1 MKKTDKF
8 AYSFD
13 GENFDDIC
21 DSVEEALHD
30 ARIQASC
37 FDEPIETVYI
47 GEVWDF
53 EPKVDADSVIERV
66 QDDAEDEAG
75 ECADDYL
82 EGVKIA
88 DRQKLQEMLT
98 ETFKQWAA
106 ETFNEPRFFVVKGI
120 TEYSLMDAKPGGDSL
135 DGEKNK

>member
-21 DSVEEALHD
+21 DSVKEALHD

-37 FDEPIETVYI
+37 FEEPIETVYI
-47 GEVWDF
+47 GDVWDF
-53 EPKVDADSVIERV
+53 EPKVDVDSVIERI

-88 DRQKLQEMLT
+88 DKQKLQEMLT
-98 ETFKQWAA
+98 ETFNKWAK
-106 ETFNEPRFFVVKGI
+106 ETGNEPNFFVVKDI
-120 TEYSLMDAKPGGDSL
+120 VEYSLEEG
-135 DGEKNK
+135 KNAVN

>member
-1 MKKTDKF
+1 MKPTGKF
-8 AYSFD
+8 SYSFD

-53 EPKVDADSVIERV
+53 EPKVDVDSVIERI

-75 ECADDYL
+75 ECADYYL

-88 DRQKLQEMLT
+88 DKQKLQEMLT
-98 ETFKQWAA
+98 ETFNKWAA
-106 ETFNEPRFFVVKGI
+106 ETFNEPRFSVVKGI
-120 TEYSLMDAKPGGDSL
+120 TEYRLED
-135 DGEKNK
+135 

>member
-1 MKKTDKF
+1 MKSTGKF
-8 AYSFD
+8 SFSFD
-13 GENFDDIC
+13 NENFDDIC

-53 EPKVDADSVIERV
+53 EPKVDVDSVIERI
-66 QDDAEDEAG
+66 QSDAEDEAG
-75 ECADDYL
+75 EYADDYL

-88 DRQKLQEMLT
+88 DKLKLESMLT
-98 ETFKQWAA
+98 ETFNRWAV
-106 ETFNEPRFFVVKGI
+106 ETFNEPRFFIVKGI
-120 TEYSLMDAKPGGDSL
+120 TEYSLDGDCN
-135 DGEKNK
+135 DD

>member
-1 MKKTDKF
+1 MKPTGKF
-8 AYSFD
+8 SYSFD

-53 EPKVDADSVIERV
+53 EPKVDVDSVIERI

-88 DRQKLQEMLT
+88 DKQKLQEMLT
-98 ETFKQWAA
+98 ETFNQWAA
-106 ETFNEPRFFVVKGI
+106 ETFHEPYFYILR
-120 TEYSLMDAKPGGDSL
+120 DAKEYRLED
-135 DGEKNK
+135 